1 MKPSFVVAVSGVP
14 GAGKSTLIQIVG
26 KALGGASTLH
36 FDDYGGSS
44 VFPEDF
50 STWLASGGDP
60 NEWKTP
66 DMVRD
71 LQTLRSG
78 LSTSHPRSGITIEPT
93 PIVIL
98 EEPFGRARSE
108 IIAYVDFAAHLRVPL
123 DVVLI
128 RLVRRM
134 LVEDTLCA
142 EAERQGCPQVVE
154 SLFQL
159 YLEDGWRELMQY
171 TEKLAA
177 DSADII
183 LDGMQAA
190 EELASQ
196 LSDAIRLRY
205 GDEV

>member
-14 GAGKSTLIQIVG
+14 GAGKSTLIQSVG
-26 KALGGASTLH
+26 KAFGGASTLH
-36 FDDYGGSS
+36 FDDYGGTS

-50 STWLASGGDP
+50 TTWLAFGGDLD
-60 NEWKTP
+60 EWKTP

-78 LSTSHPRSGITIEPT
+78 LSASHPRSGITIEPT

-98 EEPFGRARSE
+98 EEPFGRARQE
-108 IIAYVDFAAHLRVPL
+108 ISAHVDFAAHLRVPL

-134 LVEDTLCA
+134 LVEDALCA
-142 EAERQGCPQVVE
+142 EAERQGCSQVVE
-154 SLFQL
+154 SLFQM
-159 YLEDGWRELMQY
+159 YLKHGWRELMQH

-177 DSADII
+177 DSADIA
-183 LDGMQAA
+183 LDGMQTV

-196 LSDAIRLRY
+196 LIDTIRLRC
-205 GDEV
+205 GDEE